1 MMPARM
7 LGACALGLVFL
18 TQPLLGEPL
27 SQYRGFALDATL
39 RAVSAAAEINPTD
52 VKTIHQRPSVLQ
64 ELEWRLSRW
73 NVGTLEPST
82 DPVGQ
87 ITFGF
92 LDDHLY
98 RIVVD
103 YQRERTEG
111 LTDADMIAAIS
122 ASYGP
127 PAVRGARQPPQVV
140 PPVDVDSGP
149 VVARWGDSMYALT
162 LYRTATYRSSFRL
175 IVEDIR
181 VSRLARQAAAEAS
194 RLDQREAP
202 SREIA
207 RQKKEKDDERDAAE
221 KTRVGNKAGFRP

>member
-1 MMPARM
+1 M
-7 LGACALGLVFL
+7 
-18 TQPLLGEPL
+18 
-27 SQYRGFALDATL
+27 
-39 RAVSAAAEINPTD
+39 VSRSTD

-98 RIVVD
+98 RIVAD

-122 ASYGP
+122 ASYGA
-127 PAVRGARQPPQVV
+127 PAARGARQSQVV
-140 PPVDVDSGP
+140 PPVDIDAIAD
-149 VVARWGDSMYALT
+149 VVSRVGALMRARPEIREIDINPLVAYPTDVLALD
-162 LYRTATYRSSFRL
+162 AL
-175 IVEDIR
+175 IVVE
-181 VSRLARQAAAEAS
+181 
-194 RLDQREAP
+194 
-202 SREIA
+202 
-207 RQKKEKDDERDAAE
+207 
-221 KTRVGNKAGFRP
+221 